1 MVLFY
6 TLKKNQTMNIQGVR
20 VGMSEIM
27 IMLMGLI
34 IVFLIIRA
42 FIVKPKG

>member
-6 TLKKNQTMNIQGVR
+6 TLKKNISMNIQGVK
-20 VGMSEIM
+20 VGLSEIM

>member
-1 MVLFY
+1 
-6 TLKKNQTMNIQGVR
+6 MNIQGVK

-42 FIVKPKG
+42 FIVKPKR

>member
-6 TLKKNQTMNIQGVR
+6 TLKKNKSMNIQGVK
-20 VGMSEIM
+20 VGLSEIM

-34 IVFLIIRA
+34 IIFLIIRA